1 MVDLF
6 PKDRLRQILMA
17 LFLVLAA
24 IEFSRASLIWGAIDI
39 IFLVSFSPKVKMWVQ
54 KQRYRFFIK

>member
-1 MVDLF
+1 
-6 PKDRLRQILMA
+6 MA
-17 LFLVLAA
+17 LFLVLAV

-54 KQRYRFFIK
+54 KQWCRFSIK

>member
-6 PKDRLRQILMA
+6 PKDRPSQFLMA
-17 LFLVLAA
+17 VFSVLAVV
-24 IEFSRASLIWGAIDI
+24 EFSRASLIWGAIDI

-54 KQRYRFFIK
+54 KQWY

>member
-17 LFLVLAA
+17 LFFVLAA

-54 KQRYRFFIK
+54 KQRY

>member
-6 PKDRLRQILMA
+6 PKDRPRQFLMA
-17 LFLVLAA
+17 VFSVLAVV
-24 IEFSRASLIWGAIDI
+24 ESSRASLIWGAIDI

-54 KQRYRFFIK
+54 KQRY

>member
-6 PKDRLRQILMA
+6 PKDRPRQFLMA
-17 LFLVLAA
+17 VFFVLAVV
-24 IEFSRASLIWGAIDI
+24 EFSRASLIWGAIDI

-54 KQRYRFFIK
+54 KQRY

>member
-6 PKDRLRQILMA
+6 PKDRPRQILMA
-17 LFLVLAA
+17 LFLVLAV

-54 KQRYRFFIK
+54 KQWCRFSIK